1 MTGEGEPTS
10 PHPAVS
16 AWREGVDADRRKR
29 PRRVANERAAVRRL
43 TATAAIAATGLGVG
57 LFVQTAIAW
66 NGAGGIQSAIVSV
79 IGTFVPGA
87 RLQPPPQ
94 TPSAAPGATPVV
106 TTGAS

>member
-1 MTGEGEPTS
+1 MTGEGGSTS
-10 PHPAVS
+10 RHPAVP

-29 PRRVANERAAVRRL
+29 RRRVANERAAVRRL

-66 NGAGGIQSAIVSV
+66 NGAGGIQGAIVSV
-79 IGTFVPGA
+79 IGTFLPGA
-87 RLQPPPQ
+87 GLQPSSQAPG
-94 TPSAAPGATPVV
+94 AAPGATPVV